1 MVCLHYILNSKMM
14 LLLTIAICLQNNEG
28 FISKYSNIHQSEALE
43 LKLDFPSQAVL
54 TQPRLFFSFFL
65 SEMPE
70 KRTQPEA
77 PQEAASAMIS
87 ALTETT
93 DRHLAE
99 FQPYKIE
106 EYLIKHHVMLESA
119 TGFISLIQMRGT
131 LVAVF

>member
-28 FISKYSNIHQSEALE
+28 FISKYS
-43 LKLDFPSQAVL
+43 QAVL
-54 TQPRLFFSFFL
+54 TQPRLFFCFFL
-65 SEMPE
+65 SEKPE